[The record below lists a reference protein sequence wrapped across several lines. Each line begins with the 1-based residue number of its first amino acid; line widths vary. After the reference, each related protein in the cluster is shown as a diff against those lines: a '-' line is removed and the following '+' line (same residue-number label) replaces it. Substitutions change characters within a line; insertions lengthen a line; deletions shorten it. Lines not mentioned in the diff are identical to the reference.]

1 MIDLTNLYCMKKAA
15 IIIPVF
21 NVDRYINECLKSVLS
36 QTHKNFIIFAVD
48 DGSVDNSSKVLDN
61 IAETDDRVYVIHQK
75 NLGVSAARNRALDLI
90 EKDGSFDYVFFL
102 DADDYLDQN
111 FLQLMI
117 KAMEC
122 NDVDYAVCA
131 WRSFDKDGFI
141 KVDYI
146 MPSSVFLDRKAIL
159 KKFLEREKNN
169 FGKIDPTY
177 SRFIATKGF
186 RAKSILGL
194 RFNENLKRCEDQDF
208 FFLAWEKIKNGVIV
222 PEFLYYY
229 RLRKSSLSHSTGW
242 KMADLLCYESWY
254 INFLEDKDFP
264 RMSMLIAVLDLWWA
278 GVRQCYVTDCNKK
291 ELQLI
296 KEIYDNIRSDS
307 CFKNLSKRWRVRFFT
322 YSLGAIALKLS
333 FALKKRRV
341 SNAEYEKYFE

>member
-1 MIDLTNLYCMKKAA
+1 M
-15 IIIPVF
+15 
-21 NVDRYINECLKSVLS
+21 
-36 QTHKNFIIFAVD
+36 
-48 DGSVDNSSKVLDN
+48 
-61 IAETDDRVYVIHQK
+61 
-75 NLGVSAARNRALDLI
+75 
-90 EKDGSFDYVFFL
+90 
-102 DADDYLDQN
+102 
-111 FLQLMI
+111 
-117 KAMEC
+117 
-122 NDVDYAVCA
+122 
-131 WRSFDKDGFI
+131 
-141 KVDYI
+141 
-146 MPSSVFLDRKAIL
+146 
-159 KKFLEREKNN
+159 
-169 FGKIDPTY
+169 
-177 SRFIATKGF
+177 
-186 RAKSILGL
+186 
-194 RFNENLKRCEDQDF
+194 
-208 FFLAWEKIKNGVIV
+208 AWEKIKNGVIV

-307 CFKNLSKRWRVRFFT
+307 CFKNLSKRWRFRFFT

>member
-1 MIDLTNLYCMKKAA
+1 MKKAA

-36 QTHKNFIIFAVD
+36 QTHKNFVIFAVD

-131 WRSFDKDGFI
+131 WRSFDKDGLI

-169 FGKIDPTY
+169 FRKIDPTY

-208 FFLAWEKIKNGVIV
+208 FFLAWEKNQKWCYCSRVFILLSIK
-222 PEFLYYY
+222 
-229 RLRKSSLSHSTGW
+229 K
-242 KMADLLCYESWY
+242 
-254 INFLEDKDFP
+254 
-264 RMSMLIAVLDLWWA
+264 
-278 GVRQCYVTDCNKK
+278 
-291 ELQLI
+291 
-296 KEIYDNIRSDS
+296 
-307 CFKNLSKRWRVRFFT
+307 
-322 YSLGAIALKLS
+322 KLS
-333 FALKKRRV
+333 ESLYGMENSR
-341 SNAEYEKYFE
+341 SIML